1 VQPGVSVSTTRITSV
16 EALHLRLSRVEE
28 KADGTQE
35 VLLVRVVTDTGLV
48 GHGEAVS
55 NSTVARSIIEA
66 PRSAPFRH
74 GLAVTL
80 TGADPLDPEARWLDM
95 YNATR
100 WYGRRGAAIHAMA
113 AVDTALWDIVGQ
125 SRSLACH
132 AVWGTRRRRFPAY
145 ASVLFPD
152 TIAEGAA
159 LAASLVERG
168 FKALKFGWGRF
179 GYDRDW
185 DCRMLGEI
193 RAAIGSDIDLMVDV
207 GRIWRAEEAVAR
219 APELFECFSIL
230 WLEEPLHE
238 DDIQGYGILATSL
251 RDGYPGARVAAGE
264 TEERESDF
272 VSLLDKGV
280 RVIQPDVGRA
290 GGLSL
295 CRRLSTIAHSRGA
308 WCLPHC
314 FGTGVNLAASAQWMA
329 AAEAAPFMEYPF
341 THSPLRNELVAGIP
355 RMVDGM
361 VEVGDGPGLGITLD
375 PTVIARYRVD

>member
-1 VQPGVSVSTTRITSV
+1 MKIAAV
-16 EALHLRLSRVEE
+16 EALHLRLGRIED

-35 VLLVRVVTDTGLV
+35 VLLVRVTTDSGLV

-55 NSTVARSIIEA
+55 NATVARSIVEA

-74 GLAVTL
+74 GLGVTL
-80 TGADPLDPEARWLDM
+80 LGSDPLDPAARWLDM

-113 AVDTALWDIVGQ
+113 AADTALWDILGQ

-152 TIAEGAA
+152 SPAEGAT

-168 FKALKFGWGRF
+168 FKAIKFGWGRF
-179 GYDRDW
+179 GRDRDW
-185 DCRMLGEI
+185 DIRMLGEI
-193 RAAIGSDIDLMVDV
+193 RAAIGPGIELMVDA
-207 GRIWRAEEAVAR
+207 GRIWRAEEAIER
-219 APELFECFSIL
+219 APELFERFAIL

-238 DDIQGYGILATSL
+238 DDLEGYGRLASSL
-251 RDGYPGARVAAGE
+251 RGRHPDARVAAGE
-264 TEERESDF
+264 TEEREGDF
-272 VSLLDKGV
+272 AALLDRGV
-280 RVIQPDVGRA
+280 KVIQPDVGRA
-290 GGLSL
+290 GGLSV
-295 CRRLSTIAHSRGA
+295 CRRLSTLAHERGA

-329 AAEAAPFMEYPF
+329 AAEAAPYMEYPV
-341 THSPLRNELVAGIP
+341 TRSPLRNDLVAGIP

-361 VEVGDGPGLGITLD
+361 VEVGEAPGLGITLD
-375 PTVIARYRVD
+375 PAVIARYRVT

>member
-1 VQPGVSVSTTRITSV
+1 MSATRIASV
-16 EALHLRLSRVEE
+16 EALHLRLGRIED

-35 VLLVRVVTDTGLV
+35 VLLVRVTTDTGLV

-55 NSTVARSIIEA
+55 NSTVARSIVET

-100 WYGRRGAAIHAMA
+100 WYGRRGATIHAMA

-132 AVWGTRRRRFPAY
+132 ALWGTRRRLFPAY

-152 TIAEGAA
+152 TAAEGAA
-159 LAASLVERG
+159 LAASLAERG
-168 FKALKFGWGRF
+168 FKAVKFGWGRF
-179 GYDRDW
+179 GRDRDW
-185 DCRMLGEI
+185 DCRMLAEI
-193 RAAIGSDIDLMVDV
+193 RTAIGPGIELMVDA
-207 GRIWRAEEAVAR
+207 GRIWSADEAITR
-219 APELFECFSIL
+219 SPELFERFAIL

-238 DDIQGYGILATSL
+238 DDLEGYGRLATSL
-251 RDGYPGARVAAGE
+251 RGRCPHARVAAGE
-264 TEERESDF
+264 TEEREIDF
-272 VSLLDKGV
+272 AGLLDRGV

-295 CRRLSTIAHSRGA
+295 CRRLSTLAHSRGA
-308 WCLPHC
+308 CCLPHC

-341 THSPLRNELVAGIP
+341 TRSPLRNELVAGIP
-355 RMVDGM
+355 QMVDGM
-361 VEVGDGPGLGITLD
+361 VEVGDAPGLGITID
-375 PTVIARYRVD
+375 PAVVARYRVT